1 MHLQGEWGIIEH
13 AQETQRGLT
22 PRRNEEAGRVD
33 FETMGFAG
41 YPEDEEEID
50 EELEER
56 LMRVAACMSMLPRDE
71 FDEDMFENACYMAN
85 VDPEDFSEADLN
97 KLMEMM

>member
-13 AQETQRGLT
+13 AQETHGGLM
-22 PRRNEEAGRVD
+22 PGRNEEAGRMD

-41 YPEDEEEID
+41 YPEEEEID
-50 EELEER
+50 EELEDR
-56 LMRVAACMSMLPRDE
+56 LMRVVAWMSMLPGDE

-85 VDPEDFSEADLN
+85 VDPEDFSEADMN
-97 KLMEMM
+97 KLMDMM

>member
-1 MHLQGEWGIIEH
+1 M
-13 AQETQRGLT
+13 
-22 PRRNEEAGRVD
+22 D

-41 YPEDEEEID
+41 YPEEVEID
-50 EELEER
+50 EGLEDR
-56 LMRVAACMSMLPRDE
+56 LMRVAACMNMLQGDE

-97 KLMEMM
+97 KLMDMM

>member
-1 MHLQGEWGIIEH
+1 MHQQDGWGIIEH
-13 AQETQRGLT
+13 AQEPCGDLT
-22 PRRNEEAGRVD
+22 PGRNEEAGRMD

-41 YPEDEEEID
+41 YPEEVEID
-50 EELEER
+50 EGLEDR
-56 LMRVAACMSMLPRDE
+56 LMRVAACMSMLPGDE

-97 KLMEMM
+97 KLMDMM

>member
-1 MHLQGEWGIIEH
+1 MTRPKVW
-13 AQETQRGLT
+13 
-22 PRRNEEAGRVD
+22 V
-33 FETMGFAG
+33 
-41 YPEDEEEID
+41 
-50 EELEER
+50 
-56 LMRVAACMSMLPRDE
+56 RVAACMSMLPGDE